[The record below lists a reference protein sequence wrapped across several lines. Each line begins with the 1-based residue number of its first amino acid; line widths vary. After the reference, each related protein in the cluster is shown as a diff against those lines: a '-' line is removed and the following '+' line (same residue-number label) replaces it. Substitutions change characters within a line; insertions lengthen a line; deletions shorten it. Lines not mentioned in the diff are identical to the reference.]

1 MQILDLKKIF
11 SFNITQMGIYVGS
24 TLEGKLTYI
33 FFSPLPH
40 LSNINLQVLSKKVC
54 KHDIN
59 QWYQL
64 IILHKPGK
72 FFLFSHE
79 ELPKLQ

>member
-11 SFNITQMGIYVGS
+11 SFNITEMGIYVRS
-24 TLEGKLTYI
+24 TLEGKFTYI

-54 KHDIN
+54 
-59 QWYQL
+59 
-64 IILHKPGK
+64 
-72 FFLFSHE
+72 
-79 ELPKLQ
+79 